1 MSQKNETTVL
11 VLSLLITLAAVGAG
25 FWWLTNKSGINL
37 GNLIKT
43 GSPISE
49 SSQDK
54 SVEDRISFGDK
65 ILITG
70 ISSPPKQAGVDA
82 IASKNYQSAVA
93 NFQAAIKVNRND
105 PEALILLNNARIENK
120 KSYTIAA
127 LVPIGSDVNGSLEIL
142 RGVAQAQN
150 EINQAGGVKGVPL
163 KIAIANDENN
173 PEIAK
178 KIAATLVQN
187 SEVLG
192 VVGPYASDVTLAAGS
207 VFQSGQLVA
216 ISPTSTSVKLSS
228 FSRYIFRTV
237 PSDYVAA
244 RALANYMITQLK
256 QQNVAVVFNSK
267 SSYSQSLKS
276 EFVTAVSLSGGQVSS
291 EFDLSQPNFSA
302 AKSVEQATKQQVK
315 VLMLA
320 ANTDTL
326 DKALQVVQINRL
338 RLTLLAGDDAYT
350 PKTLEVGGAS
360 AVGMIVAVP
369 WHIDAQPNSVFART
383 SRILW
388 GGAVNWRTALAY
400 DATEALI
407 TAIERNPTRAG
418 VQQALSSPDFSTIG
432 ASGVVRF
439 LPSGD
444 RNSSVQLVKIVPGTR
459 SGTGYDFVPVP

>member
-25 FWWLTNKSGINL
+25 FWWLTNQSGINL
-37 GNLIKT
+37 GNLTKT
-43 GSPISE
+43 NSPQSE
-49 SSQDK
+49 SSKNK
-54 SVEDRISFGDK
+54 SVENQISWGDK
-65 ILITG
+65 SLIPG
-70 ISSPPKQAGVDA
+70 ISSSQKQAGVEA
-82 IASKNYQSAVA
+82 IATKNYQSAVA

-105 PEALILLNNARIENK
+105 PEALIYLNNARIENK
-120 KSYTIAA
+120 KSYTIAV
-127 LVPIGSDVNGSLEIL
+127 LVPIGNDVNGSLEIL

-150 EINQAGGVKGVPL
+150 EINSSGGVKGVPL
-163 KIAIANDENN
+163 KVAITNDENN
-173 PEIAK
+173 PEIAQQ
-178 KIAATLVQN
+178 IATTLVQN

-192 VVGPYASDVTLAAGS
+192 VVGPYASDVTLAAGN

-228 FSRYIFRTV
+228 FGSYIFRTV

-256 QQNVAVVFNSK
+256 QEDVAVFFNSK
-267 SSYSQSLKS
+267 SSYSQSLKA
-276 EFVTAVSLSGGQVSS
+276 EFVTAVSLSGGQVKS
-291 EFDLSQPNFSA
+291 EFDLSQPNFSS
-302 AKSVEQATKQQVK
+302 AKSVEQAIKQQVK

-326 DKALQVVQINRL
+326 DKALQVVQANGKRL
-338 RLTLLAGDDAYT
+338 ALLAGDDAYT
-350 PKTLEVGGAS
+350 PKTLEVGGEA

-383 SRILW
+383 SGSLW

-400 DATEALI
+400 DATKALI
-407 TAIERNPTRAG
+407 TAIELNPTRTG
-418 VQQALSSPDFSTIG
+418 IQQALSSPDFLTVG
-432 ASGVVRF
+432 ASGNIRF
-439 LPSGD
+439 LASGD